1 MMNMLTKEY
10 VIDNKKTIVKIGY
23 NIFPEIM
30 GEIKQDFSNS
40 LLLFVISKNL
50 FQYVEKHIH
59 LSSKLKYIL
68 IDDGEESKSFY
79 KLEELCEQILSHDV
93 DRNSII
99 VTIGGGTV
107 SDLAGIAASIIF
119 RGLRLIHIPTTLIA
133 QADSAVGGKN
143 AINSMYGKNLIGTF
157 HLAERTY
164 CDIKFLQYL
173 PQLDYSAGYAEVL
186 KYGLICDKS
195 FYDYLHEHQE
205 NFIQRNAD
213 YLLEIVERSIDYK
226 AKIVA
231 SDFFDTGKRKILNF
245 GHTFAHAIEK
255 ISGYKILH
263 GQAVAIGLC
272 LEAEFS
278 RIYGG
283 ADISS
288 KEISK
293 LRHHLNNVGLQ
304 TEIFSH
310 ITMTNLVELMRKDKK
325 NIDKQISLVMLK
337 SIGNAYFCDK
347 IDYSTLEHFIERIC

>member
-1 MMNMLTKEY
+1 MINMLTKEY

-30 GEIKQDFSNS
+30 GEIKKDFSNS

-143 AINSMYGKNLIGTF
+143 AINSMYGKN
-157 HLAERTY
+157 
-164 CDIKFLQYL
+164 
-173 PQLDYSAGYAEVL
+173 QL
-186 KYGLICDKS
+186 
-195 FYDYLHEHQE
+195 
-205 NFIQRNAD
+205 
-213 YLLEIVERSIDYK
+213 
-226 AKIVA
+226 
-231 SDFFDTGKRKILNF
+231 
-245 GHTFAHAIEK
+245 
-255 ISGYKILH
+255 
-263 GQAVAIGLC
+263 
-272 LEAEFS
+272 
-278 RIYGG
+278 
-283 ADISS
+283 
-288 KEISK
+288 
-293 LRHHLNNVGLQ
+293 
-304 TEIFSH
+304 
-310 ITMTNLVELMRKDKK
+310 
-325 NIDKQISLVMLK
+325 
-337 SIGNAYFCDK
+337 
-347 IDYSTLEHFIERIC
+347 